1 MRKFRVIWLCLFA
14 AVGITFSACVIFQNV
29 YGKDGGPVIFYPAG
43 VLEISVQDGEEALL
57 QGVTAKDD
65 KDGDVTGSILVEKLS
80 GFDGENRRE
89 VTYAA
94 FDSDGNVTKAT
105 REIVY
110 TDYTP
115 IRFQLNHSLRYRTGE
130 TINLSELVGASDSLD
145 GDLSDKVKVKLE
157 SGLSTRTSGV
167 YRIQF
172 SVTNSACDT
181 RILDTEL
188 EVYDAAMN
196 EAVVNLTTYLIYYED
211 GKPDYYSYLDSVI
224 VGGIHYNFQNGKNI
238 ATGTD
243 GSTLSRSSLQIRSN
257 VDPSTPGVY
266 PVYLIY
272 QDDAYQGMAQLM
284 VVVE

>member
-29 YGKDGGPVIFYPAG
+29 YGKDGGPVIFYPEG

-65 KDGDVTGSILVEKLS
+65 KDGDVPGSILVEKLS

-94 FDSDGNVTKAT
+94 FDSDGNVAKAT

>member
-1 MRKFRVIWLCLFA
+1 M
-14 AVGITFSACVIFQNV
+14 IFQNV
-29 YGKDGGPVIFYPAG
+29 YGKDGGPVIFYPEG

>member
-29 YGKDGGPVIFYPAG
+29 YGKDGGPVIFYPEG

-94 FDSDGNVTKAT
+94 FDSDGNVAKAT

-181 RILDTEL
+181 RILYTEL